1 MSAMLRIASFSTA
14 LVLTLGGCAA
24 SSGDYPSLAVRDV
37 ERVDGSFASP
47 ERKAIQVPEVEID
60 LDGTLDVVLPALV
73 SRTEEAHAEFVRLAP
88 RAQRL
93 VASASNTAEGSPAWA
108 SAQVALAE
116 LDSARSVAAVPL
128 GDIDTLYTAKRVAAE
143 DVTAIEQARERIVA
157 LISEEDR
164 TLAQLRERA
173 D

>member
-1 MSAMLRIASFSTA
+1 MLRIASLSTA

-47 ERKAIQVPEVEID
+47 ERKTIEVPEVEID

-73 SRTEEAHAEFVRLAP
+73 SRTEEAHAEFLRLAP

-93 VASASNTAEGSPAWA
+93 VAAASNTAEGSQAWPARRSHLPSSIRHVAWRRCR
-108 SAQVALAE
+108 SAISTPSIPQ
-116 LDSARSVAAVPL
+116 SAWPPK
-128 GDIDTLYTAKRVAAE
+128 T
-143 DVTAIEQARERIVA
+143 
-157 LISEEDR
+157 
-164 TLAQLRERA
+164 
-173 D
+173 